1 MLKRCQLFPINSQ
14 AGFPSMCSGTGRR
27 KGAMRQFAV
36 NLEERVHRS
45 SKKLTKRGGN
55 PTRDQTLAG
64 EKLCC
69 SRKGRQRLAGGWP
82 VPRGHVSAAFCTIC
96 PYFLFKIQTSFE
108 GRNTSKIYV
117 LCRSGAVRG

>member
-36 NLEERVHRS
+36 NLEERVYRS

-55 PTRDQTLAG
+55 PTRDQTLAR

-69 SRKGRQRLAGGWP
+69 SRKGRQRLAAGWLARP
-82 VPRGHVSAAFCTIC
+82 QGACIC
-96 PYFLFKIQTSFE
+96 GLLHHLSVFSIQ
-108 GRNTSKIYV
+108 NTNV
-117 LCRSGAVRG
+117 F